1 MIVTHGGGQAEVGG
15 ELAGLGV
22 EAKADA
28 GADLDLTALD
38 EVEEGAEA
46 ADAEADAAHSVAEV
60 VLGMGQPVSGH
71 LAASDG
77 GGSAEQAGVLVA
89 LVVVELVVLVVVE
102 LIVLAAAE
110 KAAEEAS
117 LDLCNKAQHLF

>member
-22 EAKADA
+22 KAEADA
-28 GADLDLTALD
+28 GADLDLAALD

-46 ADAEADAAHSVAEV
+46 ADAEADAAHRVAEV
-60 VLGMGQPVSGH
+60 VLGVGQPVSGH
-71 LAASDG
+71 LAASNG
-77 GGSAEQAGVLVA
+77 GGSAEQASVLVA
-89 LVVVELVVLVVVE
+89 LVVVE

-117 LDLCNKAQHLF
+117 LDLCNKAQYLF